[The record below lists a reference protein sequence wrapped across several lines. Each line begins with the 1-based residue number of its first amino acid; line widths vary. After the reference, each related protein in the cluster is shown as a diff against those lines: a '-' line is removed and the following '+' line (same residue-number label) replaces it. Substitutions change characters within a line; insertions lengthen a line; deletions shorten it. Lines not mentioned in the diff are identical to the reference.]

1 MLYAAMDRS
10 AENNKNALRPA
21 RIFTLGCRLNQADT
35 ALLTDRLLGM
45 GFYIQP
51 EKAVEAPE
59 LVIINSCAVTAAAA
73 AKSRQAA
80 RKFQQKYPQ
89 ARIIFTG
96 CAAEIDDEHIRTE
109 NWLKLGNV
117 QKRDLAE
124 SVLSSIQPEII
135 RSRDI
140 TAENF
145 AENACGLFPHR
156 TRAFI
161 KIQEGCDNFC
171 SYCIVPYTR
180 GPSRSRKFSE
190 VIEDCRQAIGS
201 GVPEIILTGVNTC
214 NYSDEGR
221 NLCNVIETL
230 CENIP
235 GSWRLRL
242 SSTEPAPDNLALLE
256 TMARYP
262 GKVCRFLHLALQHG
276 SNSVLKRMNRHYTV
290 EEFEYFVNTARDLI
304 PGIHL
309 GSDVIAGFPG
319 ETDDEFEESF
329 NFIKRM
335 QFANLHIFSY
345 SKRTGTPAAVMKNQ
359 VPDTLKKIRHQRLE
373 VLGET
378 MKKAFAESFR
388 NTTLPVIFETVDS
401 SGIAHGWSDNYIAVS
416 SPAESIKIGSI
427 GNIVV

>member
-1 MLYAAMDRS
+1 MDRS
-10 AENNKNALRPA
+10 AEKNKNTLRPA

-35 ALLTDRLLGM
+35 ALLTDRLQDM
-45 GFYIQP
+45 GFYVQP
-51 EKAVEAPE
+51 EKALEAPE

-80 RKFQQKYPQ
+80 RKFQQQYPQ

-96 CAAEIDDEHIRTE
+96 CAAEIDDEHIRSE
-109 NWLKLGNV
+109 KWLKLGTV

-124 SVLSSIQPEII
+124 SVLSASQPEII

-145 AENACGLFPHR
+145 AENAHGLFPHR

-180 GPSRSRKFSE
+180 GPSRSRKFAE
-190 VIEDCRQAIGS
+190 VIEDCRQAIAS

-214 NYSDEGR
+214 NYSDDGK

-242 SSTEPAPDNLALLE
+242 SSTEPALDNLALLE

-276 SNSVLKRMNRHYTV
+276 SDRVLERMNRHYTTG
-290 EEFEYFVNTARDLI
+290 EFEYFVQTARKLI

-319 ETDDEFEESF
+319 ETEDEFEESF

-335 QFANLHIFSY
+335 QFANLHVFSY
-345 SKRTGTPAAVMKNQ
+345 SKRAGTPAAVMKNQ
-359 VPDTLKKIRHQRLE
+359 IADAVKKIRHQRLE
-373 VLGET
+373 ELGKT
-378 MKKAFAESFR
+378 MKDSFAESFR
-388 NTTLPVIFETVDS
+388 NTSLPVIFETVDS
-401 SGIAHGWSDNYIAVS
+401 RNTAHGWSDNYIAVS
-416 SPAESIKIGSI
+416 APAESVKLGCIS
-427 GNIVV
+427 NIII